1 MTGKKIIFI
10 ILSAFIIGNIF
21 LIYIQHNSTKN
32 INSLIEGNEKVVSE
46 LKVSNDFRELQKDI
60 DYLDNTIKAARLDN
74 EVANVKDVEERITQ
88 IEKGLQNLQQI
99 SDDDISVKYID
110 VLDTLIKNKLILSR
124 VELYAPQTAVAN
136 RNNLDREK
144 RLNDSII
151 ITTQIIETSREKLL
165 SSISAVTNKSGKQAI
180 SFSNILIVLVLT
192 SGALLFWY
200 IINIIQK
207 QNQLITKLNVSQHK
221 LQEASQV
228 KEKFLANMSHEIR
241 TPMNSILGFT
251 NLLQNKDMDED
262 AKEYVHTIQKSGEN
276 LLLVVN
282 DILDLSKIEAGMMR
296 IESSV
301 FNIRGLIDSIAEMV
315 KVKADEKKILL
326 FVNIDESVPQILEGD
341 ALRLTQI
348 CINLLG
354 NAIKFTKDGSIAI
367 HVKNKA
373 IVKDE
378 IKIELEIADTGIGI
392 SKENLTTIFE
402 RFNQAENDT
411 TRKYGGTG
419 LGLSIVKELVELQQ
433 GTIHV
438 ESMIDK
444 GTTFFIVIPYKI
456 ANEEKANEKIIQ
468 QKLESKADLR
478 NAIILVVEDN
488 EFNQNLLKHIFKNWK
503 VDFDMANNG
512 QEAIDKLKAK
522 SYSLILMDM
531 QMPIMDGYT
540 ASVQI
545 RNVLKMDTPIIAMTA
560 HALAGEREKCLSH
573 GMNDYIAKPI
583 REKDLYDLVSK
594 FVKVHKPKFVE
605 NNIEKINAY
614 KYINL
619 QYMKEISAGNKVYE
633 KTVTEQFIIA
643 IPVELEKLNNAISNK
658 DSMGFKQLAHN
669 MKTTVSIMGLTSLL
683 QPYLDFFEYESS
695 FDTILEDKC
704 VAFKN
709 ICNAALVE
717 ANEFLQSL

>member
-1 MTGKKIIFI
+1 MSGKKIIFI

-32 INSLIEGNEKVVSE
+32 INNLIEGNEKVVSE

-136 RNNLDREK
+136 HNNLDREK

-241 TPMNSILGFT
+241 TPLNSMLGFAT
-251 NLLQNKDMDED
+251 LLQNKDMDED
-262 AKEYVHTIQKSGEN
+262 AKEYISTIQKSGEN

-326 FVNIDESVPQILEGD
+326 FVNVDESVPQILEGD

-354 NAIKFTKDGSIAI
+354 NAIKFTNSGSVSI

-378 IKIELEIADTGIGI
+378 IKIELKIADTGIGI
-392 SKENLTTIFE
+392 SKQNLTTIFE

-438 ESMIDK
+438 ESTLDK
-444 GTTFFIVIPYKI
+444 GTTFSIVIPYKI
-456 ANEEKANEKIIQ
+456 ANEEKANGKIIQ
-468 QKLESKADLR
+468 QKLESKADLK
-478 NAIILVVEDN
+478 NATILVVEDN

-512 QEAIDKLKAK
+512 QEAIDKLKIK
-522 SYSLILMDM
+522 EYCLILMDM

-545 RNVLKMDTPIIAMTA
+545 RNVLKMDIPIIAMTA
-560 HALAGEREKCLSH
+560 HALAGEREKCLNY

-583 REKDLYDLVSK
+583 REKDLYDLVAK
-594 FVKVHKPKFVE
+594 FAKVHQPKFVE
-605 NNIEKINAY
+605 NNIETINAY

-643 IPVELEKLNNAISNK
+643 IPVELEKLNNAIRNN
-658 DSMGFKQLAHN
+658 DSMSFKQLAHN
-669 MKTTVSIMGLTSLL
+669 MKTTVSIMGLTTLL

-695 FDTILEDKC
+695 FDTTLEDKFT
-704 VAFKN
+704 AFKK

-717 ANEFLQSL
+717 ANAFLHSL